1 METRV
6 LEGKS
11 IAREIR
17 KDVAARAERLG
28 GGVRLAVVMVG
39 DDSASRVYSES
50 IARASSRVGVEC
62 ALEELDPEPG
72 PEQIRR
78 AIRGLSDDPSVSGII
93 VQRPL
98 PSGIPDDVVEEIAPE
113 KDVDC
118 ATARSFGL
126 LMTGRELFAPCT
138 ALGVLEILSG
148 HGIDADGANV
158 VIVGRSAVV
167 GKPLACLLLAKKR
180 GRNATV
186 TVCHTG
192 TRDLASHTRA
202 GDIVV
207 AAMGRP
213 QAIGRDMV
221 SEGAVVVDVGINS
234 VEDPSSEKGHR
245 LVGDVAYDEMLGHA
259 GAVTPVPGGVG
270 TLTTS
275 ILLRS
280 VVTAAERSAAQR
292 R

>member
-1 METRV
+1 LETRV
-6 LEGKS
+6 LEGKT

-17 KDVAARAERLG
+17 KDVATRVERLG
-28 GGVRLAVVMVG
+28 APVHLAIVLVG
-39 DDSASRVYSES
+39 QDPASRVYSES
-50 IARASSRVGVEC
+50 IARASSRAGIEC
-62 ALEELDPEPG
+62 SLEELDPG
-72 PEQIRR
+72 LGAGRIRR
-78 AIRGLSDDPSVSGII
+78 SIRALSDEPSVSGII

-98 PSGIPDDVVEEIAPE
+98 PSGIPDDVVEEIDPA

-138 ALGVLEILSG
+138 AMAVLEILAG
-148 HGIDADGANV
+148 HGIDAEGADV

-167 GKPLACLLLAKKR
+167 GKPLACLLLGKR
-180 GRNATV
+180 PGRNATV

-202 GDIVV
+202 ADIVV

-213 QAIGRDMV
+213 EAIGRDLI
-221 SEGAVVVDVGINS
+221 SAGATVIDVGINS
-234 VEDPSSEKGHR
+234 VDDPSSERGHR
-245 LVGDVAYDEMLGHA
+245 LVGDVAFDELLGHA

-270 TLTTS
+270 SLTTS

-280 VVTAAERSAAQR
+280 VAIAAERTDAAR
-292 R
+292 S